1 MAALLEVKSMCFKFE
16 SQTHKFYFFFSVT
29 LFFILTKLKSILST
43 TPAFPVAPETTWE
56 SLFSVVKPK
65 VPRFT
70 LGSLPFLSGK
80 SPIGGAQEATEPL
93 GQITSTSPAPPCS
106 ILAVFFQWT
115 REVDPIQKRWRYGCR
130 SSLESYRVKL
140 DEEARWTMFMF
151 FSSLQNYVTFGPDT
165 ATEVSV
171 WMCLWMGE

>member
-80 SPIGGAQEATEPL
+80 SPIGTTWPNHL
-93 GQITSTSPAPPCS
+93 NLTCTSVQYPGCFLSMDQGGGPHPET
-106 ILAVFFQWT
+106 LA
-115 REVDPIQKRWRYGCR
+115 
-130 SSLESYRVKL
+130 
-140 DEEARWTMFMF
+140 
-151 FSSLQNYVTFGPDT
+151 
-165 ATEVSV
+165 
-171 WMCLWMGE
+171 LWMQIQLRKLQGQAWWRGQVNNVHVL